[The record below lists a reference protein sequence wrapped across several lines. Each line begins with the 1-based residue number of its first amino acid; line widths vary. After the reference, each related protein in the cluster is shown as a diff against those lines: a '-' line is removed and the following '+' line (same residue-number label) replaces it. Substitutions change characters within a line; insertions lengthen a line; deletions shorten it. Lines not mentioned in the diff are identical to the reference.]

1 MFKKCLSPPVTG
13 PYDGLVAPV
22 RGLGGVGGEVA
33 REVPHLA
40 AVRGQLLHQGLAAAG
55 AGVERPLE
63 LQNREVRVRTVLYS

>member
-1 MFKKCLSPPVTG
+1 M
-13 PYDGLVAPV
+13 
-22 RGLGGVGGEVA
+22 GGEVA

-40 AVRGQLLHQGLAAAG
+40 AVRAQLLHQGLAAAG